1 MTINP
6 TKTTQKNQTTPK
18 AQTTQMTPTPQKTQ
32 TTQKTQTPNPPAPL
46 SDDQMQALAQSF
58 HDIAVEIGQVRLNA
72 ITAGSKLTDP
82 AIVQL
87 QGYVYSLMNVA
98 AGFAMQAAN
107 LTLDNADDAVNQISL
122 ATQAADHALEKLQNI
137 DKAVNIASSVI
148 VLAMAIT
155 TKDPG
160 QIASAA
166 KSVLKSTGIAA

>member
-1 MTINP
+1 M
-6 TKTTQKNQTTPK
+6 KTTTPVTPAATT
-18 AQTTQMTPTPQKTQ
+18 
-32 TTQKTQTPNPPAPL
+32 L

-87 QGYVYSLMNVA
+87 QGYVYSLMNIA
-98 AGFAMQAAN
+98 AGFAIQDAN
-107 LTLDNADDAVNQISL
+107 LTLANADQAVNQISV
-122 ATQAADHALEKLQNI
+122 ATKAADRALDKLQKI

-155 TKDPG
+155 TKDPS
-160 QIASAA
+160 QIESACRSVA
-166 KSVLKSTGIAA
+166 KAAGLDV

>member
-1 MTINP
+1 M
-6 TKTTQKNQTTPK
+6 KTTTSATPVATT
-18 AQTTQMTPTPQKTQ
+18 
-32 TTQKTQTPNPPAPL
+32 L

-72 ITAGSKLTDP
+72 IAAGSKLTDP

-98 AGFAMQAAN
+98 AGFAIQAAN
-107 LTLDNADDAVNQISL
+107 ITLANADQAVNQISV
-122 ATQAADHALEKLQNI
+122 ATKAADRALDKLQKI

-148 VLAMAIT
+148 VLAMAIS

-160 QIASAA
+160 QIESAA
-166 KSVLKSTGIAA
+166 RSVAKAAGLAV